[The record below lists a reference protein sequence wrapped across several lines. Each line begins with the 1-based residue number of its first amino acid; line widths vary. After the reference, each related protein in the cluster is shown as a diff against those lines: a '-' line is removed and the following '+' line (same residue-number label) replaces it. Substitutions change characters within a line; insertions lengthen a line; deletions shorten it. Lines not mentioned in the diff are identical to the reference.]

1 MKTFTR
7 SMRVWLAAL
16 AVGVVVLAQA
26 AAAGDQDFRL
36 VNKTGVEIYSVYV
49 SPHNA
54 DDWQDDVLD
63 EDTLADGDQVDIT
76 FSRKERTAMWDLRI
90 EDEDGNAL
98 EWENLDLTEVSKV
111 TLHSKKGKN
120 WADVE

>member
-1 MKTFTR
+1 MEI
-7 SMRVWLAAL
+7 WLAAL
-16 AVGVVVLAQA
+16 AVGVVVLAQTA
-26 AAAGDQDFRL
+26 VAGDQDFTL

-49 SPHNA
+49 SPHDA

-63 EDTLADGDQVDIT
+63 EDTLDDGEQVDIT
-76 FSRKERTAMWDLRI
+76 FSRKERTEMWDLRI
-90 EDEDGNAL
+90 EDEDGDSL